1 MATPVINQLFEE
13 GITRSQE
20 LSDAAD
26 EAMRAIDG
34 MEKEAEELAQ
44 RVDAEAA
51 EARQHIREL
60 VSRVER
66 SEGALEAAGNEA
78 RGSLAGLAG
87 KSAELA
93 TEAAELLDRV
103 KASLAELDTRRE
115 AVDADL
121 TARMSATQ
129 DDATELA
136 GRTQAAQTAA
146 EDGLQHV
153 AQALAGFRTAIDAA
167 RAELAQKQQAW
178 AAAADELESQASAH
192 TAAWTSGLS
201 DLLER
206 QSITLVEAANS
217 MVDEHNE
224 SMKGVRTRFVEQAP
238 EHLAEALSPLEGAL
252 GEMGQEAETLEQTL
266 AGEADQMT
274 HWADTAVPLVD
285 ALRAALDAAARV
297 E

>member
-60 VSRVER
+60 VSRLER
-66 SEGALEAAGNEA
+66 SEVALEAAGNEA

-93 TEAAELLDRV
+93 AEAAELLDRV

-121 TARMSATQ
+121 AARMSDAQ
-129 DDATELA
+129 DDAAELA

-153 AQALAGFRTAIDAA
+153 AEALAGFRTAIDAA
-167 RAELAQKQQAW
+167 RTELGQKQQAW
-178 AAAADELESQASAH
+178 AAAAADLESQAA
-192 TAAWTSGLS
+192 ARAEAWTTALS

-206 QSITLVEAANS
+206 QSTALVEAANS
-217 MVDEHNE
+217 MVGEHNE
-224 SMKGVRTRFVEQAP
+224 SMNGLRTRFAEQAP
-238 EHLAEALSPLEGAL
+238 EHLAEALSPLEAAL
-252 GEMGQEAETLEQTL
+252 GEMGQEAQTLEQTL
-266 AGEADQMT
+266 AGEADRMT
-274 HWADTAVPLVD
+274 QWADTAVPLVD
-285 ALRAALDAAARV
+285 ALRTALDAAARM